1 MIDVSTLL
9 KFGLLLSVLLSAG
22 LALSSAGIG
31 PLSGPVQTSLARLQK
46 LAASAAMVF
55 SVLGF
60 GWLVCELS
68 SGWDPEVAGIVITSP
83 SGLNLAV
90 LAFGALLVLLG
101 ERLAAPGALLMAV
114 SFGVTGHGPSA
125 SWLGMI
131 AAPVHVAAAAW
142 WTGCLVC
149 LLAEAQ
155 RSGTSQL
162 VPVLRRFSAKAA
174 LVIAF
179 LLLAAF
185 GLSVAILDPSH
196 LKLRE
201 PYTATLALKALAIAV
216 ALGLATFNRYRLTPD
231 LLRGEEK
238 TIGVLKSTVMLELC
252 LIIMAII
259 LTSIVTTAHAPPDI
273 AFLHDHPS

>member
-1 MIDVSTLL
+1 MIDAATLL
-9 KFGLLLSVLLSAG
+9 KFGLLFCALLSAG
-22 LALSSAGIG
+22 LALSMPGIG
-31 PLSGPVQTSLARLQK
+31 PFSLQVQIGLVRVRR
-46 LAASAAMVF
+46 LAALAALALSLV
-55 SVLGF
+55 SF
-60 GWLVCELS
+60 GWLVYQLS
-68 SGWDPEVAGIVITSP
+68 SGWDPEVAGIVVTSP
-83 SGLNLAV
+83 AGVNLAV

-101 ERLAAPGALLMAV
+101 EKRAAPGALIMAA
-114 SFGVTGHGPSA
+114 SFGITGHGPTA
-125 SWLGMI
+125 SWVGMV

-162 VPVLRRFSAKAA
+162 VPVLRRFSDKAA
-174 LVIAF
+174 LGIAF

-185 GLSVAILDPSH
+185 GLTLTILDPSH
-196 LKLRE
+196 LNLRE
-201 PYTATLALKALAIAV
+201 PYTATLAMKALAIAF

-238 TIGVLKSTVMLELC
+238 AIGVLKSTVMLELC
-252 LIIMAII
+252 LIIIAII
-259 LTSIVTTAHAPPDI
+259 LTSILTTALAPPDT